1 MKANTRFFNTRL
13 YVEGLKRLRVLGIG
27 LLVLV
32 LIASILVPTVYWIL
46 EADYD
51 PNLLRAP
58 HVFDRGESYVLCVP
72 ILVFSATTPIF
83 FLVLFSYLF
92 KRRESDFYHS
102 IPYTRTCVYTSF
114 VAAALTWIVAITAIC
129 ATVAGLIWAIC
140 PYVIFDVSDL
150 VVLVLISLA
159 ASVYICGFM
168 MLAIALC
175 GNLTTVLLNFTL
187 FALLPRA
194 IAVMLGM
201 ILDNQLFIINIYKFF
216 GGFFD
221 FNWWLPAQI
230 CCYQS
235 RISNTLPTVAALSA
249 GLGTLLLALSCYL
262 YHKRPS
268 QMAGNAAQGPRA
280 QHWLRCLFTLPFALV
295 LVSDVLIEFPR
306 PEFVIVLVLAIVIL
320 VVYYLYELIT
330 TKSFRC
336 LLRATPWL
344 SVVLAGCILFTG
356 CYFAI
361 FAGIVYPKTDAD
373 EIESVSSADFIPR
386 YALFV
391 PRESYEYKRVEAYR
405 FEDEEIRELIATR
418 LLTAQRIERGEQKL
432 DKHAD
437 VYHVDVKIHLKNGL
451 TLDRTLLLYRSELED
466 LYEIITYHEKAQEFF
481 YTMPPE
487 ESVDDILLDSYHGL
501 STIND
506 QQKQEFVTI
515 FRREYEA
522 ASKALKEHALDIPN
536 TYKER
541 EGNFVLTVNGKID
554 GEFYSSRYY
563 ITRAFPESY
572 AFLKQYETD
581 PSYPETEYETQ
592 YDKEYDGEL
601 IPIETTYNE

>member
-32 LIASILVPTVYWIL
+32 LIASVLVPTVHWIL

-51 PNLLRAP
+51 PNLNRAP
-58 HVFDRGESYVLCVP
+58 HVLDQDESYILCIP

-92 KRRESDFYHS
+92 KRRESDFFHS

-114 VAAALTWIVAITAIC
+114 VAAALTWIVGITVIS
-129 ATVAGLIWAIC
+129 ATAAGLIWAIS
-140 PYVIFDVSDL
+140 PYAVFAVSDL

-168 MLAIALC
+168 MLAITLC

-187 FALLPRA
+187 FSLLPRA
-194 IAVMLGM
+194 IAVMLGL
-201 ILDNQLFIINIYKFF
+201 ILSDRIFLIDVYEFF

-230 CCYQS
+230 CCYES
-235 RISNTLPTVAALSA
+235 SISDMLPTVAALSA
-249 GLGTLLLALSCYL
+249 GLGALLLALSGYL

-280 QHWLRCLFTLPFALV
+280 QHWLRCLFTLPFALS
-295 LVSDVLIEFPR
+295 LVTYILIDFPH

-320 VVYYLYELIT
+320 VVYFLYELIT

-373 EIESVSSADFIPR
+373 EIESVSSVLNPLYFAPVD
-386 YALFV
+386 Y
-391 PRESYEYKRVEAYR
+391 ESYEYKRFEACR
-405 FEDEEIRELIATR
+405 FEDEELRELVATG
-418 LLTAQRIERGEQKL
+418 LLNAQLKTRGQSPYDPK
-432 DKHAD
+432 DKTYFID
-437 VYHVDVKIHLKNGL
+437 LNIHLKNGR
-451 TLDRTLLLYRSELED
+451 TIDRNILLSQSEFND
-466 LYEIITYHEKAQEFF
+466 LSEILQYHEKTQEAL
-481 YTMPPE
+481 YTMPPA
-487 ESVDDILLDSYHGL
+487 ESVDDITVSSYHGL
-501 STIND
+501 SPLND

-515 FRREYEA
+515 FRREYAA
-522 ASKALKEHALDIPN
+522 ASTEQKSRALKGAD
-536 TYKER
+536 TYEER
-541 EGNFVLTVNGKID
+541 QGNFVLTLYGEID
-554 GEFYSSRYY
+554 GESYYSRYF
-563 ITRAFPESY
+563 ITQEFPESH
-572 AFLKQYETD
+572 AFLKQYE
-581 PSYPETEYETQ
+581 SYEPKY
-592 YDKEYDGEL
+592 EYDFDG
-601 IPIETTYNE
+601 IPLSETTIKE

>member
-51 PNLLRAP
+51 PNLNRPP
-58 HVFDRGESYVLCVP
+58 HVFDRDESYFLCIP

-114 VAAALTWIVAITAIC
+114 VAAALTWIVGITVIS
-129 ATVAGLIWAIC
+129 ATAAGLIWAIC
-140 PYVIFDVSDL
+140 PYVIFDVSGL

-194 IAVMLGM
+194 IAVMLGL
-201 ILDNQLFIINIYKFF
+201 ILSDRIFLIDVNAFF
-216 GGFFD
+216 GGFFH

-230 CCYQS
+230 CCYES
-235 RISNTLPTVAALSA
+235 SISDTLPTVAALSA
-249 GLGTLLLALSCYL
+249 GLGALLLTLSCYL

-280 QHWLRCLFTLPFALV
+280 QHWLRCLFTLPFALS
-295 LVSDVLIEFPR
+295 LVTYIFIDFPR

-344 SVVLAGCILFTG
+344 SVMLAGCILFTG

-373 EIESVSSADFIPR
+373 EIESVSSVLNPR
-386 YALFV
+386 YFAPV
-391 PRESYEYKRVEAYR
+391 DYESYEYMRFKACR
-405 FEDEEIRELIATR
+405 FEDEEIRELVATG
-418 LLTAQRIERGEQKL
+418 LLNAQREARGQSPYDSK
-432 DKHAD
+432 DKTYRID
-437 VYHVDVKIHLKNGL
+437 LNIHLKNGR
-451 TLDRTLLLYRSELED
+451 TIDRNILLSQSEFNDFSEILE
-466 LYEIITYHEKAQEFF
+466 YHEKTQEAL

-487 ESVDDILLDSYHGL
+487 ESVSSNYISG
-501 STIND
+501 NF
-506 QQKQEFVTI
+506 KREFHLKGSDEELVRI
-515 FRREYEA
+515 FRREYAA
-522 ASKALKEHALDIPN
+522 ASRQLKDHALNIPDS
-536 TYKER
+536 YEER
-541 EGNFVLTVNGKID
+541 QRNFLLTIYGEID
-554 GEFYSSRYY
+554 GEFYRSQYY
-563 ITRAFPESY
+563 ITQAFPESY
-572 AFLKQYETD
+572 AFLKQYE
-581 PSYPETEYETQ
+581 SYEPQ
-592 YDKEYDGEL
+592 YDNEYDENPAPG
-601 IPIETTYNE
+601 ETTLNE

>member
-51 PNLLRAP
+51 PNLNRPP

-114 VAAALTWIVAITAIC
+114 VAAALTWIVGITVIC
-129 ATVAGLIWAIC
+129 ATAAGLIWAIC
-140 PYVIFDVSDL
+140 PYVIFDVSGL

-201 ILDNQLFIINIYKFF
+201 IFDNQLFIINIYKFF

-230 CCYQS
+230 CCYQN

-249 GLGTLLLALSCYL
+249 GLGALLLALSCYL

-295 LVSDVLIEFPR
+295 LVTDVLIEFPH

-373 EIESVSSADFIPR
+373 EIESVSSFLDPR
-386 YALFV
+386 YFAPV
-391 PRESYEYKRVEAYR
+391 DYGSYEYMRFEACR
-405 FEDEEIRELIATR
+405 FEDEEIRELIATG

-432 DKHAD
+432 DKHAE

-451 TLDRTLLLYRSELED
+451 TLDRTLLLYRSELEA
-466 LYEIITYHEKAQEFF
+466 LNEILQYHEKTQEAL

-487 ESVDDILLDSYHGL
+487 ESVDDILLASYHGL

-522 ASKALKEHALDIPN
+522 ASKAFKEHALDIPN

-541 EGNFVLTVNGKID
+541 QGNFVLTINGKID

-563 ITRAFPESY
+563 ITHAFPESY

-601 IPIETTYNE
+601 ITIETTYNE

>member
-27 LLVLV
+27 LLALV
-32 LIASILVPTVYWIL
+32 LIASVLVPTVHWIL

-102 IPYTRTCVYTSF
+102 IPYTRTCVYASF
-114 VAAALTWIVAITAIC
+114 LAAALTWIVGITVIC
-129 ATVAGLIWAIC
+129 ATAAGLVWAIS
-140 PYVIFDVSDL
+140 PYATFAVSDL

-168 MLAIALC
+168 MLAITLC

-194 IAVMLGM
+194 IAVMLG
-201 ILDNQLFIINIYKFF
+201 LVLSDRLFIIDVNEFF

-230 CCYQS
+230 GYYQNS
-235 RISNTLPTVAALSA
+235 ISDTLPTVAALSA
-249 GLGTLLLALSCYL
+249 GLGALLLTLSCYL

-295 LVSDVLIEFPR
+295 LVTDVLIEFPH

-373 EIESVSSADFIPR
+373 EIESVSS
-386 YALFV
+386 V
-391 PRESYEYKRVEAYR
+391 
-405 FEDEEIRELIATR
+405 
-418 LLTAQRIERGEQKL
+418 
-432 DKHAD
+432 
-437 VYHVDVKIHLKNGL
+437 
-451 TLDRTLLLYRSELED
+451 
-466 LYEIITYHEKAQEFF
+466 
-481 YTMPPE
+481 
-487 ESVDDILLDSYHGL
+487 
-501 STIND
+501 
-506 QQKQEFVTI
+506 
-515 FRREYEA
+515 
-522 ASKALKEHALDIPN
+522 
-536 TYKER
+536 
-541 EGNFVLTVNGKID
+541 
-554 GEFYSSRYY
+554 
-563 ITRAFPESY
+563 
-572 AFLKQYETD
+572 
-581 PSYPETEYETQ
+581 
-592 YDKEYDGEL
+592 
-601 IPIETTYNE
+601 

>member
-168 MLAIALC
+168 MLAITLC

-201 ILDNQLFIINIYKFF
+201 ILDNRLFIIDINEFF

-230 CCYQS
+230 GYYQNS
-235 RISNTLPTVAALSA
+235 ISDMLPTVAALSA
-249 GLGTLLLALSCYL
+249 GLGALLLTLSCYL

-295 LVSDVLIEFPR
+295 LVSDVLTEFPH

-330 TKSFRC
+330 TKCFRC

-373 EIESVSSADFIPR
+373 EIESVSSVLNAQYFAPVDYR
-386 YALFV
+386 
-391 PRESYEYKRVEAYR
+391 SYEYMRFEACR
-405 FEDEEIRELIATR
+405 FEDEELRELIATG

-437 VYHVDVKIHLKNGL
+437 VSYVDVKIHLKNGL

-466 LYEIITYHEKAQEFF
+466 LKEIITYHEKAQEIF

-487 ESVDDILLDSYHGL
+487 ESVDDILLASYHGL

-522 ASKALKEHALDIPN
+522 ASKAFKEHALDIPN

-563 ITRAFPESY
+563 ITQAFPESY

-581 PSYPETEYETQ
+581 PSYPETKYETQ

-601 IPIETTYNE
+601 ITIETTYNE